1 MILQACKPA
10 QWELTLLLKTHTYQL
25 AALIFR
31 TGNNYPPTQRWSHW
45 LSRVFNILY
54 SWGALV
60 SMETCVLSVH
70 SNSRIPR
77 LGWRL
82 EFRIVQ
88 LQYTRNSEL
97 TQIFYSCIA
106 LRIQVFMLT
115 RHSTV
120 AVHSELKFPWYWSFH
135 GILLL
140 QYTQNSSHPANK
152 DIYQS
157 QCARNSSLHANQGT
171 LKWQSSSF
179 HATQDILKWQS
190 SSSMLPRIFYSHSAH
205 RTPTSWTG
213 TIFFDHLVIT

>member
-1 MILQACKPA
+1 
-10 QWELTLLLKTHTYQL
+10 
-25 AALIFR
+25 
-31 TGNNYPPTQRWSHW
+31 
-45 LSRVFNILY
+45 
-54 SWGALV
+54 
-60 SMETCVLSVH
+60 
-70 SNSRIPR
+70 
-77 LGWRL
+77 
-82 EFRIVQ
+82 
-88 LQYTRNSEL
+88 
-97 TQIFYSCIA
+97 
-106 LRIQVFMLT
+106 MLT

-157 QCARNSSLHANQGT
+157 HCARNSSLHANQGT

-190 SSSMLPRIFYSHSAH
+190 SSSMLPRIFYSHSAC

-213 TIFFDHLVIT
+213 TIFSLITWSSRTSTLVLLWLLPQAHQHTGGNLNSTFSKDSTNQKTAVGVWTGSIGP